1 MMMKAKLSFL
11 TCALAVLLCG
21 AFQTCAQESVA
32 DTLRVNTRV
41 VFMDALVKDK
51 KTGLPVSGL
60 KEDNFEVYDEGQPRK
75 LSYFTR
81 EGEARKP
88 LALVLVLDLRDD
100 GAGRFLRRAEILNA
114 INAELA
120 KLPPE
125 DEVALIALCE
135 HDGNDNPLWLTRF
148 TNDRAKVATALLNIP
163 AMMEKEQRDEEA
175 REKETEASINT
186 AKNEKTISVSINKGD
201 KDKEK
206 DKEKDKDKGDSA
218 RTKEP
223 EIKPED
229 IASSTRYEGKNGSV
243 VTRIVK
249 KDGTVITKR
258 ENSNKEKV
266 VEIDNDLDL
275 FSATSEV
282 TDLAMNEKPN
292 SRVAMVWVSDGLAPI
307 FFEQRDALE
316 EMLMRSN
323 VTFNAVTVEMKT
335 TYKLLIPL
343 ARPITNWV
351 GMSISGSAQRFS
363 KQTGGEVVHVHRPDD
378 YAQGLNK
385 IIGSLKARYSLGFTL
400 AEHDQPDGRLHQLD
414 VRVKARD
421 EKGKNRKLIISARKG
436 YYAAKTAGKESAAAA
451 AK

>member
-1 MMMKAKLSFL
+1 MMMKTKLS
-11 TCALAVLLCG
+11 TMIYALALLLCG
-21 AFQTCAQESVA
+21 AFQTHAQESVA

-100 GAGRFLRRAEILNA
+100 GAGRFLRRADILNA

-120 KLPPE
+120 KLPAE
-125 DEVALIALCE
+125 DEVALVALCE
-135 HDGNDNPLWLTRF
+135 HDGKDNPLWLTRF

-163 AMMEKEQRDEEA
+163 AMMERERKLEEA
-175 REKETEASINT
+175 REKETEESINT
-186 AKNEKTISVSINKGD
+186 ARKERTISVTVSTGD

-206 DKEKDKDKGDSA
+206 DKENGSHA
-218 RTKEP
+218 GQQGP

-229 IASSTRYEGKNGSV
+229 IASSTRYEGKNGV

-249 KDGTVITKR
+249 RDGTVITKR
-258 ENSNKEKV
+258 ENKNKKET
-266 VEIDNDLDL
+266 VEIENDLDL

-282 TDLAMNEKPN
+282 TDLALNEKPN

-316 EMLMRSN
+316 EMLTRSN
-323 VTFNAVTVEMKT
+323 VIFNAVTVEMKT
-335 TYKLLIPL
+335 RYKLVIPL
-343 ARPITNWV
+343 VRPITNWV

-363 KQTGGEVVHVHRPDD
+363 KQTGGEVVSVHRPED
-378 YAQGLNK
+378 YARGLNK

-400 AEHDQPDGRLHQLD
+400 AEQDQPDGRLHQLD

-421 EKGKNRKLIISARKG
+421 EKGKDRKLIVSARQG
-436 YYAAKTAGKESAAAA
+436 YYASKTAGKESAA
-451 AK
+451 K

>member
-1 MMMKAKLSFL
+1 MMMKAKLYTL
-11 TCALAVLLCG
+11 TCALALLLCG
-21 AFQTCAQESVA
+21 AFQTHAQESVA
-32 DTLRVNTRV
+32 DTLRINTRV

-88 LALVLVLDLRDD
+88 LALVLVLDMRDD
-100 GAGRFLRRAEILNA
+100 GAGRFLRRPDILNA

-148 TNDRAKVATALLNIP
+148 TNDRAKVATALNDIP
-163 AMMEKEQRDEEA
+163 AMMEREERLREA
-175 REKETEASINT
+175 REKETEASIKSAT
-186 AKNEKTISVSINKGD
+186 DAAKKERTMSVSVSTGD
-201 KDKEK
+201 KDKDK
-206 DKEKDKDKGDSA
+206 NKEKDKGEQA
-218 RTKEP
+218 ATKEP

-229 IASSTRYEGKNGSV
+229 IASSTRYEGKDGAV

-258 ENSNKEKV
+258 ETRDKKKV
-266 VEIDNDLDL
+266 IEIDNDMDL
-275 FSATSEV
+275 FGATSEV

-292 SRVAMVWVSDGLAPI
+292 SRVAMVWISDGLAPI

-323 VTFNAVTVEMKT
+323 VTFNAVNVEMKT
-335 TYKLLIPL
+335 TYKLVIPL
-343 ARPITNWV
+343 VRPVTNWV

-363 KQTGGEVVHVHRPDD
+363 KQTGGEVVSVHRPDD
-378 YAQGLNK
+378 YAKGLSK
-385 IIGSLKARYSLGFTL
+385 IIGSLKSRYSLGFTL
-400 AEHDQPDGRLHQLD
+400 AEQEQADGRLHQLD

-421 EKGKNRKLIISARKG
+421 EKGKDRKLIISARKG
-436 YYAAKTAGKESAAAA
+436 YYSVKRDEKQAA

>member
-1 MMMKAKLSFL
+1 MMMMQAKLSTL
-11 TCALAVLLCG
+11 TCALALLLCG
-21 AFQTCAQESVA
+21 AFQSYAQESVA

-51 KTGLPVSGL
+51 KTGMPVSDL
-60 KEDNFEVYDEGQPRK
+60 KQDNFEVYDEGQPRK

-100 GAGRFLRRAEILNA
+100 GAGRFLRRADILNA
-114 INAELA
+114 ISAELA

-148 TNDRAKVATALLNIP
+148 TNDRAKVSSALNSIP
-163 AMMEKEQRDEEA
+163 AMMEQEQRLKEA
-175 REKETEASINT
+175 REKETEASIAT
-186 AKNEKTISVSINKGD
+186 ARKENSISININKGD
-201 KDKEK
+201 KDK
-206 DKEKDKDKGDSA
+206 DKDKDKGDSA
-218 RTKEP
+218 TTKEP
-223 EIKPED
+223 EIKPEE
-229 IASSTRYEGKNGSV
+229 IASSTRYEGKNGAV

-258 ENSNKEKV
+258 ENGNKEKI
-266 VEIDNDLDL
+266 VEIENDLDL

-292 SRVAMVWVSDGLAPI
+292 SRVSMVWVSDGLTPI
-307 FFEQRDALE
+307 FFEQREALE

-335 TYKLLIPL
+335 TYKLLLPI
-343 ARPITNWV
+343 AKPITNWV

-363 KQTGGEVVHVHRPDD
+363 KQTGGEVVRVHRPDD
-378 YAQGLNK
+378 YAKGLNK

-400 AEHDQPDGRLHQLD
+400 AEQDQPDGRLHQLD

-421 EKGKNRKLIISARKG
+421 EKGKDRKLIVSARKG
-436 YYAAKTAGKESAAAA
+436 YYAVKKDEKQTAA

>member
-1 MMMKAKLSFL
+1 MMKAKLSTL
-11 TCALAVLLCG
+11 ICALALLLCG
-21 AFQTCAQESVA
+21 AFQTSAQESVA
-32 DTLRVNTRV
+32 DTLRINTRV

-100 GAGRFLRRAEILNA
+100 GAGRFLRRTEILNA

-148 TNDRAKVATALLNIP
+148 TNDRAKVATALLDIP
-163 AMMEKEQRDEEA
+163 AMMEREQRLEEA
-175 REKETEASINT
+175 REKETEESIAT
-186 AKNEKTISVSINKGD
+186 AKKENTISVSVRKGD

-206 DKEKDKDKGDSA
+206 DKEKNDSA

-258 ENSNKEKV
+258 ENSSKEKI

-282 TDLAMNEKPN
+282 TDLAMNDKPN

-316 EMLMRSN
+316 EMLTRSN

-363 KQTGGEVVHVHRPDD
+363 KQTGGEVVRVHRPDD
-378 YAQGLNK
+378 YAKGLNK

-400 AEHDQPDGRLHQLD
+400 AEQDQPDGRLHQLD

-421 EKGKNRKLIISARKG
+421 EKGKDRKLIVSARKG
-436 YYAAKTAGKESAAAA
+436 YYSVKADEKQAAA
-451 AK
+451 AKE

>member
-1 MMMKAKLSFL
+1 MMMRARLSYL
-11 TCALAVLLCG
+11 TCALVLLLCG
-21 AFQTCAQESVA
+21 AFQTRAQESVA

-60 KEDNFEVYDEGQPRK
+60 KEDNFEVYDEGQPRR

-100 GAGRFLRRAEILNA
+100 GAGRFLRRADILNA

-120 KLPPE
+120 KLPAE

-135 HDGNDNPLWLTRF
+135 HDGKDNPLWLTRF

-163 AMMEKEQRDEEA
+163 AMMEREQRLKEA
-175 REKETEASINT
+175 REKETQESIKT
-186 AKNEKTISVSINKGD
+186 AQKENSISVNVSTGEKD

-206 DKEKDKDKGDSA
+206 DKEKGDVA
-218 RTKEP
+218 AKKEP
-223 EIKPED
+223 EIKAED
-229 IASSTRYEGKNGSV
+229 VASSTRYEGKDGAV

-258 ENSNKEKV
+258 ETRDKKKT
-266 VEIDNDLDL
+266 VEIENDLDL

-316 EMLMRSN
+316 EMLTRSN

-335 TYKLLIPL
+335 TYKLLVPL

-363 KQTGGEVVHVHRPDD
+363 KQTGGEVVRVHRPDD
-378 YAQGLNK
+378 YAKGLSK

-400 AEHDQPDGRLHQLD
+400 AEQDQPDGRLHQLD

-421 EKGKNRKLIISARKG
+421 EKGKDRKLIVSARKG
-436 YYAAKTAGKESAAAA
+436 YYALKAAEKQSAAV
-451 AK
+451 KE

>member
-1 MMMKAKLSFL
+1 MMKAKLSML
-11 TCALAVLLCG
+11 TCALALLLCG
-21 AFQTCAQESVA
+21 AFQATAQESVA
-32 DTLRVNTRV
+32 DTLRINTRV
-41 VFMDALVKDK
+41 VFMDALVKDRR
-51 KTGLPVSGL
+51 TGLPVSGL

-120 KLPPE
+120 KLPAE

-163 AMMEKEQRDEEA
+163 AMMEKEQRLKEE

-186 AKNEKTISVSINKGD
+186 ARKERSMTVSVSTGN

-206 DKEKDKDKGDSA
+206 DKGKSDSA
-218 RTKEP
+218 GAKEP

-229 IASSTRYEGKNGSV
+229 VASSTRYEGKNGV

-249 KDGTVITKR
+249 KDGTVITTR
-258 ENSNKEKV
+258 ENKSKEKIV
-266 VEIDNDLDL
+266 QIENDLDL
-275 FSATSEV
+275 FGATSEV
-282 TDLAMNEKPN
+282 TDLAMNEKLN
-292 SRVAMVWVSDGLAPI
+292 SRVAMVWVSDGLTPI

-335 TYKLLIPL
+335 SYKLLVPL

-363 KQTGGEVVHVHRPDD
+363 KQTGGEVVRVHRPDD
-378 YAQGLNK
+378 YAKGLNK

-400 AEHDQPDGRLHQLD
+400 AEQDQPDGRLHQLD

-421 EKGKNRKLIISARKG
+421 EKGKDRKLVVSARKG
-436 YYAAKTAGKESAAAA
+436 YYALKSAQKESAAA
-451 AK
+451 KD